1 METVGKT
8 LPMSAK
14 STTSGR
20 ARWLLSFLVLFLTL
34 NNPAR
39 AATRHTNAVFDVSLT
54 LSGHHQDVQTFI
66 VGPTNAIF
74 FLTAL
79 PATLGNDKLLPS
91 IYAAIPPK
99 FSGGTLLLR
108 TTDAGTSD
116 ANTTFILRKGTNN
129 YDLSSLMTFSL
140 PPEFPTVSAI
150 SNLTAATTNQI
161 DRTIMRFVLSTP
173 DLNFDLQGL
182 TTFNSSSIVGG
193 GQVLSA
199 DPFPTK
205 ITSAVSG
212 SGAYQRSAMV
222 FSGTMLL
229 SNRRIEFETKP

>member
-1 METVGKT
+1 MESVGKSG
-8 LPMSAK
+8 PMSAK
-14 STTSGR
+14 SRTSR
-20 ARWLLSFLVLFLTL
+20 RVALLLSFLALYLGL
-34 NNPAR
+34 NHASR
-39 AATRHTNAVFDVSLT
+39 GATRHTNAVFDVSLS
-54 LSGHHQDVQTFI
+54 LSGYVQDVQTFV
-66 VGPTNAIF
+66 VGPTNFVF

-91 IYAAIPPK
+91 IYGVVPSK
-99 FSGGTLLLR
+99 FSGGKLLFR

-116 ANTTFILRKGTNN
+116 ATTSFILRKGTNN

-150 SNLTAATTNQI
+150 SNVTASTTNQI

-199 DPFPTK
+199 EPFPTK
-205 ITSAVSG
+205 ITTAVSG
-212 SGAYQRSAMV
+212 SGAYKRAPLV

-229 SNRRIEFETKP
+229 SNRRVEIETRP